1 MLLIS
6 TFPSTPCS
14 ANHCGVTCAVLQV
27 YPATLFTS
35 APLPVLREA
44 LRAAAGTQDTANTA
58 TEAAYADNSSSSN
71 TVTSVLPDPYSSTRQ
86 PQQQQPHGN
95 QPLPLPLT
103 LQQQGQQQ
111 QPLLQQCPHSRQPLP
126 LPLQQQ
132 GPQQQ
137 QLLLSC
143 TGLSLST
150 PSGVPV
156 VRDLTLQVSAG
167 SSLLIQGPSGCGKST
182 LVSCLAGLWPLQ
194 SGDISILG
202 RVAGQGSN
210 LDFLSAA
217 GGAAGGCAFG
227 GIIERGSAADGGA
240 GGAGAAGGVMFVP
253 QRPLAAPGVTLRQQ
267 LLYPA
272 AASTWP
278 CSCTC
283 SSSSS
288 SSSRAGDSG
297 RHAQQ
302 DVSSGRRQREQ
313 QQQQQQQRQ
322 WGISHSWWLNWLSCG
337 LHKQH
342 QQQQQR
348 HFLHTGAPAMQTTT
362 SSRPS
367 SLTSQKQLQQ
377 QLSLPPLP
385 PQPPLWQQQHVQ
397 SPGPQQ
403 HQQLPGPRQQL
414 PGPLQQQ
421 LPGSQQQQQLLGPQQ
436 QLGLEG
442 LCPSCQHLASILHCV
457 GLSYLLA
464 AHPLGLHSR
473 HEAWGDVLSPGE
485 LQRIA
490 FARVLLHRPTL
501 AVLDEAT
508 SALPAAA
515 AVELY
520 RQLVGAGVS
529 FVSVG
534 HSSCLVGVHGRVL
547 SVTGDGCG
555 GWQLS

>member
-1 MLLIS
+1 MTVLPAL
-6 TFPSTPCS
+6 PSTKLL
-14 ANHCGVTCAVLQV
+14 LQ
-27 YPATLFTS
+27 
-35 APLPVLREA
+35 
-44 LRAAAGTQDTANTA
+44 Q
-58 TEAAYADNSSSSN
+58 
-71 TVTSVLPDPYSSTRQ
+71 RQ
-86 PQQQQPHGN
+86 QQQQPHSN
-95 QPLPLPLT
+95 QPPPLP

-111 QPLLQQCPHSRQPLP
+111 P
-126 LPLQQQ
+126 QQQ
-132 GPQQQ
+132 HRQQ

-150 PSGVPV
+150 PSGVLV
-156 VRDLTLQVSAG
+156 VKDLRLQVSAG

-194 SGDISILG
+194 AGSISILG
-202 RVAGQGSN
+202 RLEGQGSN
-210 LDFLSAA
+210 LDFPSAA
-217 GGAAGGCAFG
+217 GGAAGGCALG
-227 GIIERGSAADGGA
+227 GIIDGGSAAGGGA

-253 QRPLAAPGVTLRQQ
+253 QRPLAAPGVTMRQQ

-272 AASTWP
+272 AESMWP

-288 SSSRAGDSG
+288 RAGGGAHAQHGMASG
-297 RHAQQ
+297 RQQ
-302 DVSSGRRQREQ
+302 RGQQR
-313 QQQQQQQRQ
+313 QQQQRQ
-322 WGISHSWWLNWLSCG
+322 WGIRHSWWLNWLSCG

-342 QQQQQR
+342 QQQQQWQQQQFV
-348 HFLHTGAPAMQTTT
+348 HAVAPAMRTTT
-362 SSRPS
+362 SSSWPPS
-367 SLTSQKQLQQ
+367 LASQKQLQQ
-377 QLSLPPLP
+377 QQLSPPPLP
-385 PQPPLWQQQHVQ
+385 PPQPLWQQQ
-397 SPGPQQ
+397 
-403 HQQLPGPRQQL
+403 
-414 PGPLQQQ
+414 QQQ
-421 LPGSQQQQQLLGPQQ
+421 QSPGSQQQQQQQQLPVPQQ
-436 QLGLEG
+436 QLGLGG

-457 GLSYLLA
+457 GLGYLLA

-490 FARVLLHRPTL
+490 FARVLLHRPAL

-534 HSSCLVGVHGRVL
+534 HSSCLVGVHDRVV
-547 SVTGDGCG
+547 SVAGDGCG